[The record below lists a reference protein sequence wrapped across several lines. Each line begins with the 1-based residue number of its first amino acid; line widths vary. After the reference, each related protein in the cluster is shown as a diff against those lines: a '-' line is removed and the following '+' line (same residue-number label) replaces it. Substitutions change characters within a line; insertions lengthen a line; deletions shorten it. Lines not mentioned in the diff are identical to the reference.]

1 MSRKRVTDF
10 DRECKRCGAFIPKG
24 QKRCDSFTH
33 GVKVGKGLGSAIKG
47 SSGVPADLTAAHHYH
62 LIQSIRSGS
71 WARTGYRAGVNPVKD
86 LQTAQLYQAMSGGF
100 SISRC
105 RGESLAPFIIRS
117 VTELL
122 TRAEISVTYWRS
134 EFDGLM
140 AKRLLL
146 WLSGFDFQ
154 KTRDFMGLSR
164 TELEWLDG
172 EIRNFVPMF
181 TARVRTENVEYWKLY
196 RRMKA
201 GVASDI
207 IRRRQKGYKQGQS
220 LSYQRDDPFSQQ
232 KLPIYGRGIR
242 AHNQKETDEPSNSLT
257 AAVGKS
263 ESFEQ
268 AAEIIEARTEP
279 IEERYEEN

>member
-24 QKRCDSFTH
+24 QKRCDSLTH
-33 GVKVGKGLGSAIKG
+33 GVKAGKGLGSVFK
-47 SSGVPADLTAAHHYH
+47 SSGSWDKSLNSAHHYH
-62 LIQSIRSGS
+62 LIQSIRNGS
-71 WARTGYRAGVNPVKD
+71 WARTGYRAAVNPVKD

-100 SISRC
+100 SISRH
-105 RGESLAPFIIRS
+105 RGENQTLFIIRG
-117 VTELL
+117 VEELL
-122 TRAEISVTYWRS
+122 FRAEISVTYWRS

-164 TELEWLDG
+164 AELEWLDD
-172 EIRNFVPMF
+172 EIQRFFPPF
-181 TARVRTENVEYWKLY
+181 SARVRTAQVEYFRLY
-196 RRMKA
+196 RRLKS

-207 IRRRQKGYKQGQS
+207 IRRRQKGYKQGQT
-220 LSYQRDDPFSQQ
+220 LAYQRDDPFSQQ
-232 KLPIYGRGIR
+232 KLPIYGREIR
-242 AHNQKETDEPSNSLT
+242 ARNQKETDEPSNSLT

-263 ESFEQ
+263 ESFEH